1 MTDNYNNTKNNN
13 INITESEQT
22 SLKNDYII
30 NINNEHLNN
39 NNTLNNIS
47 ENNKKSKKNNNIKN
61 NEKTK
66 KNDDDNIIISGINND
81 ISNQMSN
88 FDIDINN
95 NNKQ

>member
-47 ENNKKSKKNNNIKN
+47 ENNKKSKK
-61 NEKTK
+61 
-66 KNDDDNIIISGINND
+66 
-81 ISNQMSN
+81 
-88 FDIDINN
+88 
-95 NNKQ
+95 